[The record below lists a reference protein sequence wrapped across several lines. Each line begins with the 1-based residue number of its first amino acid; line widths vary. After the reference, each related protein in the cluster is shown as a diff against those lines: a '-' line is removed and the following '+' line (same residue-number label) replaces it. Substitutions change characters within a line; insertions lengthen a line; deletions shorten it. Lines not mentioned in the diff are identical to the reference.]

1 MTVLETAKKMIDYS
15 HGNLHDINH
24 FMKVYAY
31 AKMIADG
38 EQLDPDTQKLVE
50 MTALVHDIACP
61 LCRVKYGNTNGK
73 NQEKESAALIAE
85 FFKDSNLPQDFTDL
99 ISPAA
104 AVNVGYKFAPAF
116 GARLGVSGWQA
127 KAGWVTPSQTYQY
140 KYLQGNLDIMAD
152 LSTLFCGFNPKR
164 VFNAY
169 IFGGAGLNHAFDND
183 EANALDTRSH
193 ELEYLWQ
200 DKQNLIA
207 GRMGLGCDLRL
218 NDRLAINIEGNANA
232 LSDKFNSKKAG
243 NCDWQFNVL
252 VGLNI
257 KLGKSYKKT
266 APVYYEP
273 EPVVEQPKPQ
283 PVVKQPEPEPVAV
296 VVEPMKQN
304 IFFALNS
311 ALLQKDQQSKID
323 AMVAYMEKYPA
334 SKVAI
339 TGYADKE
346 TGNPRINMTLSEKRA
361 KIVADALKAKGI
373 AADRIVTDFKGDTVQ
388 PFRVPE
394 ENRVSVCIAE

>member
-1 MTVLETAKKMIDYS
+1 MRIRNLLVAILTVSSTVAFAQEQRQIKEEGKTVFKP
-15 HGNLHDINH
+15 HW
-24 FMKVYAY
+24 FMQVQAG
-31 AKMIADG
+31 AAHTVG
-38 EQLDPDTQKLVE
+38 E
-50 MTALVHDIACP
+50 A
-61 LCRVKYGNTNGK
+61 
-73 NQEKESAALIAE
+73 
-85 FFKDSNLPQDFTDL
+85 DFTDL

-339 TGYADKE
+339 TVYADKE

>member
-1 MTVLETAKKMIDYS
+1 MKKLLATVLLMSSTVAFSQEQRIKEPEKTTFTPHWFIQAEVGAAHTVGEAK
-15 HGNLHDINH
+15 
-24 FMKVYAY
+24 
-31 AKMIADG
+31 
-38 EQLDPDTQKLVE
+38 
-50 MTALVHDIACP
+50 
-61 LCRVKYGNTNGK
+61 
-73 NQEKESAALIAE
+73 
-85 FFKDSNLPQDFTDL
+85 FTDL

-104 AVNVGYKFAPAF
+104 AVNVGYKFAPIF
-116 GARLGVSGWQA
+116 GVRLGVSGWQA

-218 NDRLAINIEGNANA
+218 NDRLAINIEGNANV

-273 EPVVEQPKPQ
+273 EPIVEQPKPQ

-361 KIVADALKAKGI
+361 KIVADALKDKGI
-373 AADRIVTDFKGDTVQ
+373 APDRIVTDFKGDTVQ

>member
-1 MTVLETAKKMIDYS
+1 MKKLLATVLLMSSTVAFSQEQRIKEPEKTTFTPHWFIQAEVGAAHTVGEAK
-15 HGNLHDINH
+15 
-24 FMKVYAY
+24 
-31 AKMIADG
+31 
-38 EQLDPDTQKLVE
+38 
-50 MTALVHDIACP
+50 
-61 LCRVKYGNTNGK
+61 
-73 NQEKESAALIAE
+73 
-85 FFKDSNLPQDFTDL
+85 FTDL

-104 AVNVGYKFAPAF
+104 AVNVGYKFAPIF
-116 GARLGVSGWQA
+116 GVRLGVSGWQA

-273 EPVVEQPKPQ
+273 EPIVEQPKPQ

-388 PFRVPE
+388 PFRMPE

>member
-1 MTVLETAKKMIDYS
+1 MRVRNLLVAILTVSSTVAFAQEQRQIKEEGKTVFKP
-15 HGNLHDINH
+15 HW
-24 FMKVYAY
+24 FMQVQAG
-31 AKMIADG
+31 AAHTVG
-38 EQLDPDTQKLVE
+38 E
-50 MTALVHDIACP
+50 A
-61 LCRVKYGNTNGK
+61 
-73 NQEKESAALIAE
+73 
-85 FFKDSNLPQDFTDL
+85 DFTDL

-323 AMVAYMEKYPA
+323 AMVAYMEKHPA